1 MVYLSIINKLLRY
14 CHAWMAR
21 QYSYPARTLP
31 IINIIINYFVF
42 TKISGNAVYT
52 LLHVIFQ
59 DFFDAVKPV

>member
-14 CHAWMAR
+14 CQLWMAR

-31 IINIIINYFVF
+31 IINSITKYFGF

-52 LLHVIFQ
+52 LLHVFLQ
-59 DFFDAVKPV
+59 DLFGAEKQV